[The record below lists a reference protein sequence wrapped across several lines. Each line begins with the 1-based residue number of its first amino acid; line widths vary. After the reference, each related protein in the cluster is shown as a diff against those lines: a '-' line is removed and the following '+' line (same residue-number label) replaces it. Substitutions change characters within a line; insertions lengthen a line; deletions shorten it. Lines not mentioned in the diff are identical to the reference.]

1 MSQGLPVTIQFL
13 CPGCEQLAYLR
24 LQSLPETWKCQA
36 CGKSLT
42 PIAQPKVAEGGPLS
56 RCVICAGERF
66 YTQRD
71 FNQRIGCLVAGIGA
85 ALSPF
90 TYGISL
96 LVCLVIDGGLYF
108 LLKQATV
115 CYRCGSVYR
124 GIARNPEHGAF
135 DLHTAE
141 VEMQESKYV
150 ERGNP

>member
-1 MSQGLPVTIQFL
+1 MTLQFL
-13 CPGCEQLAYLR
+13 CPGCEQVAFLQLR
-24 LQSLPETWKCQA
+24 SLPETWTCPK
-36 CGKSLT
+36 CGKALT
-42 PIAQPKVAEGGPLS
+42 PVPQAKLAEGGQLV
-56 RCVICAGERF
+56 RCAICAGERF

-96 LVCLVIDGGLYF
+96 LVCLALDGGLYF

-115 CYRCGSVYR
+115 CYRCGSIYR
-124 GIARNPEHGAF
+124 GTARNPEHGAF

-141 VEMQESKYV
+141 LEAQESKYIL
-150 ERGNP
+150 RGSP

>member
-1 MSQGLPVTIQFL
+1 MTLQFL
-13 CPGCEQLAYLR
+13 CPGCEQVAFLQ
-24 LQSLPETWKCQA
+24 LQSLPETWTCPKCRRV
-36 CGKSLT
+36 LT
-42 PIAQPKVAEGGPLS
+42 PLAQAKLAEGGQLI
-56 RCVICAGERF
+56 RCAICAGERF

-96 LVCLVIDGGLYF
+96 LVCLALDAGLYF

-115 CYRCGSVYR
+115 CYRCGSIYR
-124 GIARNPEHGAF
+124 GMARNPEHGAF

-141 VEMQESKYV
+141 VEAQESKYIQ
-150 ERGNP
+150 RGSP

>member
-1 MSQGLPVTIQFL
+1 MTIQFL
-13 CPGCEQLAYLR
+13 CPGCDQVAFLQLR
-24 LQSLPETWKCQA
+24 QLPKTWQCSK
-36 CGKSLT
+36 CGKTLT
-42 PIAQPKVAEGGPLS
+42 PIPQAKLSEGRPLI

-66 YTQRD
+66 YSQRD

-96 LVCLVIDGGLYF
+96 LVCLALDAGLYF

-124 GIARNPEHGAF
+124 GVPGSPEQGAF

-141 VEMQESKYV
+141 VEAQESKYLN
-150 ERGNP
+150 RGNS